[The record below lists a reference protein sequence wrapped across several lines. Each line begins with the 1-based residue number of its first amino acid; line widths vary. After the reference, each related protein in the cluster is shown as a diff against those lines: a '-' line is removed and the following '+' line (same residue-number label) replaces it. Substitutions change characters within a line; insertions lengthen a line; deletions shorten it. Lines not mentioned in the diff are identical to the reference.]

1 VPGSKRVGADVEHA
15 AQILKEGK
23 LVGIPTETVYGLA
36 ANALDPTAVLG
47 IFKAKNRPTFDPL
60 IVHVKSL
67 EHAREFVQELPPNA
81 KELAERF
88 WPGPL
93 TLILKKKD
101 IIPDVVTSGLPFVG
115 IRVPNHPM
123 TQRLLSQLD
132 FPLSAPSANPFKY
145 VSPTTAEH
153 VLEQLGNQ
161 VNYVLD
167 GGPCSVG
174 VESTIVSFVED
185 VPKVLRLGGLT
196 IETLEKVLGE
206 FHYELH
212 QGSNPTAPGQLD
224 KHYATLKPIE
234 LVNELPGEKEPRTTY
249 IGFGGN
255 LPISIEFNLSENAD
269 YAEAAQNLFDV
280 LRRADKSDSTKI
292 VVMRVPDVGLG
303 RAINDRLKRAAF

>member
-161 VNYVLD
+161 VDYVLD
-167 GGPCSVG
+167 GGPCIRWCG
-174 VESTIVSFVED
+174 IHHCI
-185 VPKVLRLGGLT
+185 LC
-196 IETLEKVLGE
+196 
-206 FHYELH
+206 
-212 QGSNPTAPGQLD
+212 
-224 KHYATLKPIE
+224 
-234 LVNELPGEKEPRTTY
+234 
-249 IGFGGN
+249 
-255 LPISIEFNLSENAD
+255 
-269 YAEAAQNLFDV
+269 
-280 LRRADKSDSTKI
+280 
-292 VVMRVPDVGLG
+292 
-303 RAINDRLKRAAF
+303 

>member
-1 VPGSKRVGADVEHA
+1 MPKSKRVGADVEYA

-36 ANALDPTAVLG
+36 ANALDPQAVLG

-60 IVHVKSL
+60 IVHVRNL
-67 EHAREFVQELPPNA
+67 AHAYKFVQEIPPKA
-81 KELAERF
+81 KQLAERF

-115 IRVPNHPM
+115 IRVPNHPI

-153 VLEQLGNQ
+153 VLEQLEDQ
-161 VNYVLD
+161 VDYVLD

-196 IETLEKVLGE
+196 METLEEVLGE

-212 QGSNPTAPGQLD
+212 EGSNPAAPGQLD

-234 LVNELPGEKEPRTTY
+234 LVDKLPEKRESNTTY
-249 IGFGGN
+249 IGFGEN
-255 LPISIEFNLSENAD
+255 LSIPVDFNLSEKGD
-269 YAEAAQNLFDV
+269 YAVAAQNLFDI
-280 LRRADKSDSTKI
+280 LRRADKEDSIKI
-292 VVMRVPDVGLG
+292 VAMRVPDEELG